1 MRKDSGVP
9 EHTSWAALEPPRVA
23 EASPEGLED
32 VTGNLGEATSSWGPW
47 SPRLA

>member
-1 MRKDSGVP
+1 MP
-9 EHTSWAALEPPRVA
+9 EHTSCAALEFPTVA

-32 VTGNLGEATSSWGPW
+32 VTGNLWEVASSWGPW